1 MGTIGVA
8 DGADSSAMRVDN
20 TMSGTV
26 HGTSM
31 QVGSVHGGIA
41 FHYAAAPAPGTRPD
55 QVPRPPRR
63 FVNRRADLARLDGL
77 LAEGASAVLNGMPGI
92 GKTSTLYRW
101 AHDNQQHFP
110 DGQLFV
116 DFAELR
122 SAAGA
127 DLSEALTMCLRAL
140 GVPDERI
147 GSGTAELE
155 STFRSES
162 AKRRLLVVL
171 DEVTEPSHV
180 RSLTPKGEGSI
191 VLATSKRRLGEL
203 ALHDVELVE
212 LDVFDPDAAKELLG
226 ELCGRAALD
235 ADPAAADRL
244 AELCGG
250 LPIALR
256 IVAARLQSDRLTLA
270 QLADELADER
280 QRLGRLTLQ
289 GTDATGVSATLSL
302 AYRDQSEPA
311 ARLYRTLGDLPG
323 VSFDSGVVA
332 AAAGLDAATSAGLL
346 ADLAD
351 AHLVHRTDDGRYQ
364 LHSLVR
370 LHAQETARETDPPET
385 ERQIVQRVTTHYLAL
400 TTLAD
405 LAVRAGRLRILKL
418 GEVLRQPVDQVDA
431 FVERS
436 PFAVSAT
443 PGRDAVEWLEA
454 ERPNLM
460 AVLRAAVR
468 FGFDR
473 QAWQLAEVLTVL
485 FLHHRHLADWRESLA
500 LGADAAHRDHQPA
513 AEARLRSMLSRPLMD
528 LRQDDR
534 ALAELETAIELADAS
549 GHPVLPGSVRELL
562 GRYWDRRDPERAA
575 AVYRESLEINER
587 AGEARGAALA
597 RYFLGR
603 ALLVAADGE
612 GRPALG
618 VTGDSMEVEAERQLR
633 AVYAEFLGLV
643 REDGTPEPDRR
654 MAARALADLGRAQ
667 ARCGAAVD
675 ARATLGRAVGELR
688 EQQAF
693 HYEAEALESLA
704 ELTEN
709 AGERRGLL
717 ERAVEIYRESGN
729 PRAAEVQ
736 ALLAE

>member
-1 MGTIGVA
+1 MVDDAET
-8 DGADSSAMRVDN
+8 SAMRVGN

-26 HGTSM
+26 QGTSM

-41 FHYAAAPAPGTRPD
+41 FHYAAAPTAGTRPD
-55 QVPRPPRR
+55 QVPKPPRR

-77 LAEGASAVLNGMPGI
+77 RAEGASAVLNGMPGI

-116 DFAELR
+116 DFAKLR
-122 SAAGA
+122 STTGA
-127 DLSEALTMCLRAL
+127 DLSEALVMCLRAL
-140 GVPDERI
+140 GVPEERI

-155 STFRSES
+155 SAFRSES

-171 DEVTEPSHV
+171 DEVTEPGHV
-180 RSLTPKGEGSI
+180 RSLIPKGEGSI

-203 ALHDVELVE
+203 VLDDVELVE
-212 LDVFDPDAAKELLG
+212 LDVFDPAAAKELLG
-226 ELCGRAALD
+226 ELCGRAAVD
-235 ADPAAADRL
+235 ADPRSAERL

-256 IVAARLQSDRLTLA
+256 IAAARLHSDRLTLA

-280 QRLGRLTLQ
+280 QRLGRLTVQ
-289 GTDATGVSATLSL
+289 GADTTGVSATLHL
-302 AYRDQSEPA
+302 AYRDQSKPA
-311 ARLYRTLGDLPG
+311 ARLYRVLGDLPG

-332 AAAGLDAATSAGLL
+332 AAAALDTAASTRLL
-346 ADLAD
+346 ADLVD

-405 LAVRAGRLRILKL
+405 LTVRADRLRILEL
-418 GEVLRQPVDQVDA
+418 DEVLHQPADRIDA
-431 FVERS
+431 TVRRS
-436 PFAVSAT
+436 PFAASEA
-443 PGRDAVEWLEA
+443 PGRDAIGWLEA

-485 FLHHRHLADWRESLA
+485 FLHHRHLADWRESLT
-500 LGADAAHRDHQPA
+500 LGADAAHRDHHPA
-513 AEARLRSMLSRPLMD
+513 AEARLRSMLSRPLLD

-534 ALAELETAIELADAS
+534 ALAELEAAIALADGS

-603 ALLVAADGE
+603 ALLVAAEETD
-612 GRPALG
+612 
-618 VTGDSMEVEAERQLR
+618 EAERQLR
-633 AVYAEFLGLV
+633 AVYEEFLGLV
-643 REDGTPEPDRR
+643 GKDGEPAPDRR

-667 ARCGAAVD
+667 ARCGAEQE
-675 ARATLGRAVGELR
+675 ARATLGRAIEELE

-693 HYEAEALESLA
+693 HYQGEALEALV
-704 ELTEN
+704 ELVEDD
-709 AGERRGLL
+709 GERRRLL
-717 ERAVEIYRESGN
+717 ERALKIHRKSGN
-729 PRAAEVQ
+729 PRAAEIQ
-736 ALLAE
+736 ARLEG

>member
-1 MGTIGVA
+1 M
-8 DGADSSAMRVDN
+8 DGEDISAARVDN

-31 QVGSVHGGIA
+31 QVGTVHGGIT
-41 FHYAAAPAPGTRPD
+41 FHYATAPVPGTRPD
-55 QVPRPPRR
+55 QVPKPPRR

-92 GKTSTLYRW
+92 GKTATIYRW

-116 DFAELR
+116 DFTKLR

-140 GVPDERI
+140 GVPDEQI

-155 STFRSES
+155 NTFRSVS
-162 AKRRLLVVL
+162 RDRRLLVVL
-171 DEVTEPSHV
+171 DEVTEPGHV
-180 RSLTPKGEGSI
+180 RSLIPKGEGSI
-191 VLATSKRRLGEL
+191 VLATSNRRLGEL

-212 LDVFDPDAAKELLG
+212 LDVFDRAAAKELLG
-226 ELCGRAALD
+226 ELCGRAAVE
-235 ADPAAADRL
+235 ADPGSADRL

-256 IVAARLQSDRLTLA
+256 IVAARLHSDRLTLA
-270 QLADELADER
+270 QLADQLADER
-280 QRLGRLTLQ
+280 QRLGRLTIQ

-302 AYRDQSEPA
+302 AYRDQAEPA
-311 ARLYRTLGDLPG
+311 ARLYRVLGYLPG

-332 AAAGLDAATSAGLL
+332 AAAVLDAGTSARLL
-346 ADLAD
+346 TDLAG
-351 AHLVHRTDDGRYQ
+351 AHLVHRTDDGRYR

-385 ERQIVQRVTTHYLAL
+385 ERQIVQRVTAHYLAL
-400 TTLAD
+400 VTLAD
-405 LAVRAGRLRILKL
+405 LTVRTDRLRILDV
-418 GEVLRQPVDQVDA
+418 GEALQQPADRLDTLVDH
-431 FVERS
+431 S
-436 PFAVSAT
+436 PFAASDT
-443 PGRDAVEWLEA
+443 PDRDAIEWLEA
-454 ERPNLM
+454 ERSNLM
-460 AVLRAAVR
+460 AALRAAVR

-513 AEARLRSMLSRPLMD
+513 AEARLRSMLSRPLLD

-534 ALAELETAIELADAS
+534 ALAELETAIDLADRS
-549 GHPVLPGSVRELL
+549 GHPVLPGSVREFL

-575 AVYRESLEINER
+575 AAYRESLELNER
-587 AGEARGAALA
+587 AGETRGAALA

-603 ALLVAADGE
+603 ALLVAAGASGAAGVPEREADGS
-612 GRPALG
+612 RVA
-618 VTGDSMEVEAERQLR
+618 EAERELR
-633 AVYAEFLGLV
+633 AVHEEFLGLTGA
-643 REDGTPEPDRR
+643 DGKPAPDRR

-667 ARCGAAVD
+667 ALAGATSE
-675 ARATLGRAVGELR
+675 ARTTLGRAVDVLR
-688 EQQAF
+688 EQRAF
-693 HYEAEALESLA
+693 HYEAEAIEALV
-704 ELTEN
+704 ELVEDR
-709 AGERRGLL
+709 GEQQQLL
-717 ERAVEIYRESGN
+717 ERALTIYQESGN
-729 PRAAEVQ
+729 PKAAELQ
-736 ALLAE
+736 ARLAG